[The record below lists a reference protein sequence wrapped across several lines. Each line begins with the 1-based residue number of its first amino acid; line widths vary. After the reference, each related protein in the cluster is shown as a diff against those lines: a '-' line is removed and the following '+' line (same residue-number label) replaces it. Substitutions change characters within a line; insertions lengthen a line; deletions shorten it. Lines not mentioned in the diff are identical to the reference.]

1 MRGVG
6 EPDHVAVYVDPVCPF
21 AWLALRWL
29 REVARQRP
37 ITLEVRRMSLAVL
50 NGEDPVA
57 PARGE
62 DSAWRPARVGARLVA
77 ARGDAAWATFVAA
90 FGTRFHDRGRRGRD
104 RVLREVCDELAGPD
118 LDAAALYAA
127 ADATDLD
134 DDVRG
139 RHDEGMAPVGLDV
152 GTPTLHVTTARGP
165 VAFFGPVLEACP
177 RGRDALDAYDGA
189 VLLAGIPGFT
199 ELKRTRSG
207 DLDFG

>member
-1 MRGVG
+1 V
-6 EPDHVAVYVDPVCPF
+6 EPQRVDVHVDPVCPF

-37 ITLEVRRMSLAVL
+37 LELSVRRMSLAVL

-57 PARGE
+57 PERGE

-77 ARGDAAWATFVAA
+77 ERGEAAWGTFVEA
-90 FGTRFHDRGRRGRD
+90 FATRYHDQGLRGRD
-104 RVLREVCDELAGPD
+104 RVLREVCEDLAGD
-118 LDAAALYAA
+118 GTAALYAA

-134 DDVRG
+134 DDVRA

-152 GTPTLHVTTARGP
+152 GTPTLHVTTDRGR
-165 VAFFGPVLEACP
+165 VAFFGPVLEAMP
-177 RGRDALDAYDGA
+177 RGQAALDAFDGA
-189 VLLAGIPGFT
+189 VLLASTPGFT

-207 DLDFG
+207 EIDFS

>member
-1 MRGVG
+1 MD

-37 ITLEVRRMSLAVL
+37 LALDVRRMSLAVL

-57 PARGE
+57 PERGE
-62 DSAWRPARVGARLVA
+62 DSAWRPVRVGARLVA
-77 ARGDAAWATFVAA
+77 ARGDDAWATFVAA
-90 FGTRFHDRGRRGRD
+90 FGTRFHDEGLRGRD
-104 RVLREVCDELAGPD
+104 RVLREVCEELADAD
-118 LDAAALYAA
+118 LDAAGLYAA
-127 ADATDLD
+127 ADVTDLD
-134 DDVRG
+134 DDVRA

-165 VAFFGPVLEACP
+165 VAFFGPVLEAVP
-177 RGRDALDAYDGA
+177 RGQAALDAFDGA
-189 VLLAGIPGFT
+189 ILLAGTPGFT

-207 DLDFG
+207 EIDFS

>member
-1 MRGVG
+1 MS

-21 AWLALRWL
+21 AWLALGWL

-37 ITLEVRRMSLAVL
+37 LDLEVRRMSLAVL

-77 ARGDAAWATFVAA
+77 ERGEDAWAGFVEA
-90 FGTRFHDRGRRGRD
+90 FGTRFHDQGLRGRD
-104 RVLREVCDELAGPD
+104 RVLREVCDELGDPD
-118 LDAAALYAA
+118 LYAA
-127 ADATDLD
+127 ADRTDLD
-134 DDVRG
+134 DDVRA

-152 GTPTLHVTTARGP
+152 GTPTLHVTTARGA
-165 VAFFGPVLEACP
+165 VAFFGPVLERAL
-177 RGRDALDAYDGA
+177 RGQEALDAFDGA
-189 VLLAGIPGFT
+189 VLLAGVPGFT

-207 DLDFG
+207 EIDFG

>member
-1 MRGVG
+1 MPGVA

-21 AWLALRWL
+21 AWLALRRL

-37 ITLEVRRMSLAVL
+37 LALEVRRMSPAVL

-57 PARGE
+57 PERGE

-77 ARGDAAWATFVAA
+77 ERGEDAWATFVEA
-90 FGTRFHDRGRRGRD
+90 FGTRFHDQGLRGRD
-104 RVLREVCDELAGPD
+104 RVLREVCNELGDPD
-118 LDAAALYAA
+118 LDTA
-127 ADATDLD
+127 ADRTDLD
-134 DDVRG
+134 GDVRA

-165 VAFFGPVLEACP
+165 VAFFGPVLERAL
-177 RGRDALDAYDGA
+177 RGQEALDAFDGA

-199 ELKRTRSG
+199 ELERTRSG
-207 DLDFG
+207 EIDFS